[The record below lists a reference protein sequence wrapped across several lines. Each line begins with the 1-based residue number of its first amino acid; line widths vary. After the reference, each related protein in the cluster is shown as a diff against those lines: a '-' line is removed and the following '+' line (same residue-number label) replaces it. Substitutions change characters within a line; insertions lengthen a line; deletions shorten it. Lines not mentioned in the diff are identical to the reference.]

1 MKWFNIPTIIGKN
14 INETR
19 LKLLHFDIM
28 FFHLPLKA
36 LKKTGFSF
44 VERFF
49 MEFAL
54 SKKLL
59 IFFKYFLMLAM
70 AKILKKSI

>member
-36 LKKTGFSF
+36 LKKTIR
-44 VERFF
+44 V
-49 MEFAL
+49 L
-54 SKKLL
+54 VLL
-59 IFFKYFLMLAM
+59 KDFLWNLLYQ
-70 AKILKKSI
+70 KNC